1 MPISYLKTPLK
12 FFYKLFSDNRCHK
25 GMVCPFSTLRDKE
38 NIDREKDALR
48 HCCAVLVCL
57 DKGLLNVL
65 VHSEDLMYVLS
76 RIYLN

>member
-1 MPISYLKTPLK
+1 
-12 FFYKLFSDNRCHK
+12 
-25 GMVCPFSTLRDKE
+25 MVCPFSTLRDKE

-57 DKGLLNVL
+57 DKGLINVL